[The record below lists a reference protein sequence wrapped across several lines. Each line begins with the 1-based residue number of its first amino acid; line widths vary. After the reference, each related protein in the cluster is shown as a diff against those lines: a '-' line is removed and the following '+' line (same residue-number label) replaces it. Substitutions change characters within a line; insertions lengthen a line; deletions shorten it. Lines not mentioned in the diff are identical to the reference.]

1 MFGRAIDRK
10 GETASPG
17 QKREVYLAQS
27 LMILGIIIG
36 VIGVWLAVNKH

>member
-1 MFGRAIDRK
+1 MFGRAIERK
-10 GETASPG
+10 GETASFA

-27 LMILGIIIG
+27 LMILGIFMG